1 MLEIVYKRFNMKLNK
16 RFSIYNKKKVLIT
29 GHNGFVGS
37 WLTASL
43 LRVKSRVFGVSL
55 KCKNKGFKY
64 IVKRGDKNLI
74 EIEQDINDFN
84 KINSIIKKINPDFIF
99 HLAAQAIVSEGYE
112 KPLETIKTNI
122 IGTSN
127 ILESI
132 KKNKIKNCVIITS
145 DKCYRN
151 KENKKYFNEKSE
163 LGGDDIYSASKACK
177 EIITRSFFLSFKN
190 NYTSIDTVRAGNIIG
205 GGDFGDKRLLPDIF
219 KSIYQKKILKV
230 RSPNSIRPWQNI
242 LDVVIAYL
250 LIPINQKKRQYK
262 FDNWNV
268 GPSKKESKL
277 RVLDIIKKIKKFNKN
292 FRFSKKKVNFKE
304 SQYLLL
310 NNNKIKSIG
319 WKNKNS
325 LDDTLKQTTKWYDLY
340 YKSKNKELTKF
351 TDELIKKNLS

>member
-84 KINSIIKKINPDFIF
+84 KINSKIKKINPDFIF

-112 KPLETIKTNI
+112 KPLETINNI

-127 ILESI
+127 ILGQS
-132 KKNKIKNCVIITS
+132 KKIKLRIATITS

-205 GGDFGDKRLLPDIF
+205 GGDFGDKRLLPDI
-219 KSIYQKKILKV
+219 LKV
-230 RSPNSIRPWQNI
+230 FIKNIKIRSPNSIRTWQNI

-250 LIPINQKKRQYK
+250 LI
-262 FDNWNV
+262 
-268 GPSKKESKL
+268 
-277 RVLDIIKKIKKFNKN
+277 
-292 FRFSKKKVNFKE
+292 
-304 SQYLLL
+304 
-310 NNNKIKSIG
+310 
-319 WKNKNS
+319 
-325 LDDTLKQTTKWYDLY
+325 
-340 YKSKNKELTKF
+340 
-351 TDELIKKNLS
+351 